1 MTDQEIKSMVEQKT
15 YREARETIQ
24 GMEQHELQMVFYW
37 GHRLQK
43 FIFSSAATTLL
54 KEHYGV
60 TPNYELCTNRM
71 SEYT

>member
-1 MTDQEIKSMVEQKT
+1 
-15 YREARETIQ
+15 
-24 GMEQHELQMVFYW
+24 MEQHELQMLYYW

>member
-1 MTDQEIKSMVEQKT
+1 MTDSEIKSLVEQKS
-15 YREARETIQ
+15 YREARELIQ
-24 GMEQHELQMVFYW
+24 GMEQHELQSLFYW

-43 FIFSSAATTLL
+43 YIFTSAAVELL